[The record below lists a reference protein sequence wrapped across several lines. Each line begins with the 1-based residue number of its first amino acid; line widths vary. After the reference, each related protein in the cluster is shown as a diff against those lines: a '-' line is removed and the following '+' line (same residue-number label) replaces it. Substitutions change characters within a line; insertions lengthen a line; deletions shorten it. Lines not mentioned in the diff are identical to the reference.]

1 MVKRWHWLLLG
12 SLVVILLS
20 TGLTLASGLITFQ
33 LEVIPGFTISG
44 PEQLV
49 FPPVAPGQISQ
60 QELTIRVW
68 SNVRW
73 NLSVRVV
80 GEGVEEGLYGTLE
93 VEGANGEWFE
103 FMGGSRTLHS
113 SKPPT
118 GESGR
123 EVNIPFRFRGSY
135 SDVPGNYSLQVEFT
149 VVPSL

>member
-1 MVKRWHWLLLG
+1 MVKRWHWLLMG
-12 SLVVILLS
+12 SLLVILLS

-80 GEGVEEGLYGTLE
+80 SEGVEEGFHGTLE
-93 VEGANGEWFE
+93 VEGENGDWYE
-103 FMGGSRTLHS
+103 FGVGSRTLRS
-113 SKPPT
+113 SQPPT